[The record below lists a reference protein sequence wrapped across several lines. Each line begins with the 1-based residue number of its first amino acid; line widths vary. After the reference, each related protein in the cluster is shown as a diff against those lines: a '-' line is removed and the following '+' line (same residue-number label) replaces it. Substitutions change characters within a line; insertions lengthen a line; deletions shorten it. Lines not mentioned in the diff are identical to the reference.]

1 MSPRLAVLGSLAL
14 ALSLAGAG
22 AAVVSPA
29 AADTTTQV
37 PVDFR
42 DVMWVGNNW
51 AGTATII
58 DENSLEVLKTGV
70 NLVPDKRQELR
81 DIRLNPARLTLF
93 LLVRNLPGEGHD
105 QFVDDMFATTDGKHL
120 AVSRPSLGDVVWIDI
135 AKATSTGGV
144 DSIAREQS
152 IDGYRTDHM
161 AMSPDGR
168 RLLVSD
174 STKRQVIEYSMV
186 NETFEGKTIALGD
199 RLRTFESGETPHESN
214 YTDDGQQIFHASIGK
229 VYTPYDNPKQPLH
242 DQIKGDRWFQIVNNS
257 DFTVAQ
263 ALADGQGARR
273 GRSSRHERGG
283 PSDGPGARRAVR
295 LLPGVVL
302 PRHRRVR
309 PRGAGHQQRGELQ
322 HPHPART
329 VHRSRHPTDQPAET
343 DHREHHRATSTTPPI
358 TVWPWTKRA
367 PRCARQEPW
376 TTTSRSSTVRPAR
389 RRSSTRTTTGN
400 EYGKPYWS
408 TEGLQNRCWISLSEN
423 DSVAVLDFATKQ
435 EVAYLPVGDHPQRVR
450 HGVVPESVAATW

>member
-1 MSPRLAVLGSLAL
+1 MVSPRIAVLGSLAL

-29 AADTTTQV
+29 SADTTTQV

-70 NLVPDKRQELR
+70 NLVPDKKQELR

-144 DSIAREQS
+144 DSIVREQS

-174 STKRQVIEYSMV
+174 STQRQVIEYSMV
-186 NETFEGKTIALGD
+186 NETFEGKQIALGD

-214 YTDDGQQIFHASIGK
+214 YTEDGQRIFHASIGK

-257 DFTVAQ
+257 DFTVAKRWQ
-263 ALADGQGARR
+263 MGKELAEAGHPGMSAAVRPMALAPDERFVYFQVSYFHGIVEFDLEAQDINNTVNYNNRTQPEPATGA
-273 GRSSRHERGG
+273 
-283 PSDGPGARRAVR
+283 VTR
-295 LLPGVVL
+295 LINLPKRTTVNTTGYVNDSAHHGL
-302 PRHRRVR
+302 AMDE
-309 PRGAGHQQRGELQ
+309 AGTTLCAAGTMDDYAAL
-322 HPHPART
+322 
-329 VHRSRHPTDQPAET
+329 VD
-343 DHREHHRATSTTPPI
+343 RATGTP
-358 TVWPWTKRA
+358 TFFD
-367 PRCARQEPW
+367 EE
-376 TTTSRSSTVRPAR
+376 
-389 RRSSTRTTTGN
+389 TTGH

-423 DSVAVLDFATKQ
+423 DAVAVLDFATKR

-450 HGVVPESVAATW
+450 HGVVPESVVATW